1 MTVTFFGH
9 RDCPEAIQP
18 QLQHILEDLIA
29 DGADYF
35 YVGNQGRFDGMV
47 ISLLSKLKTA
57 YPQIEYAVVLA
68 YMPGTVKAE
77 TVDPRHPTVFPEGL
91 EDVPRR
97 FAITHRNR
105 WMIDASDC
113 VVAYVTH
120 SWGGAAQFIE
130 LAEKKGKR
138 VIQIEYAGY

>member
-9 RDCPEAIQP
+9 RDCPEAIRP
-18 QLQHILEDLIA
+18 QLQKILEDLIVN
-29 DGADYF
+29 GADYF

-68 YMPGTVKAE
+68 YLPGTVKAE
-77 TVDPRHPTVFPEGL
+77 TVDLRHPTVFPEGL
-91 EDVPRR
+91 ENVPRR

-105 WMIDASDC
+105 WMLDASDC
-113 VVAYVTH
+113 VVSYVTH
-120 SWGGAAQFIE
+120 SWGGAAQFID

-138 VIQIEYAGY
+138 VIRLERPVL